1 MRLGAR
7 IMARFY
13 ENNLC
18 FIVRKEIKMKHVF
31 NECHFFT
38 KDDKYFIFVVS
49 NLRLYEVDKDS
60 YEKIYGIY
68 KHVIDADWD
77 NDKEFEVELLE
88 AEILKSEK
96 DADATSQVVESKPMI
111 NTDNYKLNMSNIVL
125 QVANDCN
132 LNCKYCYGAGGTYNR
147 VRELMTFETAK
158 KAIDYFVAN
167 SGSRKLLYVIFFGGE
182 PLLNFTLIKQVIHYC
197 ESMEEKIEKQ
207 FRYSM
212 TTNGTIL
219 TDEIADYI
227 KKYNITVML
236 SMDGPKEIQ
245 DAYRCYANGNGSY
258 EVIEKNIERFKEL
271 RGGHLTVRSTICG
284 PNIQMSSIRK
294 ALIDAGFTNVLMSL
308 VDIDESSPLA
318 ITKNQKEELL
328 RQYEILAKE
337 FIEDIK
343 NHKSPNNRLFLE
355 ILEKLY
361 YKHST
366 IRSCSAGLYGFAIG
380 SDGNVYPCQR
390 FMGMEDYTVGNLDD
404 GIDVMKIMSYSHA
417 NVEEKEDCRN
427 CWIRYLCGGACMNM
441 CVTRGGG
448 IMETP
453 RDACEIYRSLYEIIL
468 MIYYELKK
476 WDENYFRNYLEE
488 KTVESNPINIIS

>member
-1 MRLGAR
+1 MKR
-7 IMARFY
+7 I
-13 ENNLC
+13 
-18 FIVRKEIKMKHVF
+18 F

-68 KHVIDADWD
+68 NNVFDVDWD
-77 NDKEFEVELLE
+77 NDKEFETELLE
-88 AEILKSEK
+88 AEILISEK
-96 DADATSQVVESKPMI
+96 DMNETSQADESKPII

-167 SGSRKLLYVIFFGGE
+167 SGSRKLLYVVFFGGE

-197 ESMEEKIEKQ
+197 ESLEEKNGKQ

-245 DAYRCYANGNGSY
+245 DTYRCYANGNGSY

-284 PNIQMSSIRK
+284 PNIQMSGIRK
-294 ALIDAGFTNVLMSL
+294 SLLNAGFTNVVMSL

-318 ITKNQKEELL
+318 ITKEQKDELL
-328 RQYEILAKE
+328 KQYEILAEE
-337 FIEDIK
+337 FVNDIK
-343 NHKSPNNRLFLE
+343 AHKPPNNRYFFE

-361 YKHST
+361 FKRAT
-366 IRSCSAGLYGFAIG
+366 IRACSAGLGGFAIG
-380 SDGNVYPCQR
+380 TDGNIYPCQR
-390 FMGMEDYTVGNLDD
+390 FMGMQDYIVGDINSE
-404 GIDVMKIMSYSHA
+404 IDISKILPYFHA
-417 NVEEKEDCRN
+417 NVEEKKDCQH
-427 CWIRYLCGGACMNM
+427 CWGRYLCGGACMNL

-453 RDACEIYRSLYEIIL
+453 KELCDIYLAIYEIVL
-468 MIYYELKK
+468 KIYYELKN
-476 WDENYFRNYLEE
+476 WDDDYFRNYLEKTKKEVE
-488 KTVESNPINIIS
+488 KEK